1 MKTVGKVFGWI
12 GFAGLGLVLV
22 FINNISVIS
31 FTGYAVPVVIFLLIF
46 FVIVPI
52 VLWIASLFI
61 KNRSVNRIIYIVL
74 AVLSVFYSLPLLVG
88 GILLAIVMNK
98 ELAVQKYKETNGVYP
113 WEEAGN
119 TTVYPN
125 YVYKTFGADQFSNI
139 NK

>member
-12 GFAGLGLVLV
+12 GFAGLVFVL
-22 FINNISVIS
+22 ITNITVMSL
-31 FTGYAVPVVIFLLIF
+31 TGYVEPLVIFLLIS
-46 FVIVPI
+46 FVIAPLA
-52 VLWIASLFI
+52 LWIAGLFI
-61 KNRSVNRIIYIVL
+61 KNKSINRIIYIVL
-74 AVLSVFYSLPLLVG
+74 AVLSALYSLPLLIG